1 LREEPGLSN
10 NFRKAGEI
18 LNSLFSDF
26 NSEGL
31 NQANSFLRS
40 WKEIAGEKISAHS
53 RVMDVD
59 RGNVVVEVDH
69 PGWSQQLLF
78 RKKQIVNALAR
89 GYPELGIKNLVIRVS
104 TECTVPYARASGSVG
119 AGIPRAESN
128 QDNSEPEI
136 DVVVPENMNDELK
149 QLFGKLKESIRKGK
163 PS

>member
-1 LREEPGLSN
+1 MSN
-10 NFRKAGEI
+10 NFRKAGEV
-18 LNSLFSDF
+18 LNSLFSGFDTD
-26 NSEGL
+26 GL
-31 NQANSFLRS
+31 HQANSFLRS

-104 TECTVPYARASGSVG
+104 SECTVPYTRSSGSVG
-119 AGIPRAESN
+119 AGIPRAEIHNESN
-128 QDNSEPEI
+128 EADI
-136 DVVVPENMNDELK
+136 DVVVPEDMNDELK

-163 PS
+163 PT